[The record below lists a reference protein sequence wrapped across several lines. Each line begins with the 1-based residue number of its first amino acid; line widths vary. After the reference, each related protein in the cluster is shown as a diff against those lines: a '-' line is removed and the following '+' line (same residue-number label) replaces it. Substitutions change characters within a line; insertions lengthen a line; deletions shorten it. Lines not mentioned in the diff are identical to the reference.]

1 MCGEGPDGR
10 ARANGNGG
18 KTISSHSQHATRP
31 SPLVR
36 HWFSTS
42 RILRSRS
49 CVYFVPPYYSL
60 YTISIYSLLHRQS
73 VKFFPFDRELTHRKG
88 VVIISIAAI
97 NSPFLLFFTLL
108 LGAPVWFSFLS
119 FFFWPSVD
127 QQHQFVVPNFPLCEV
142 FMSRLPI
149 LFLIIFSFTN
159 KKPWW
164 NQTPKGGRRPFAVS
178 ITTRLESTRRAAP
191 VPYWYG
197 RCMCAQHRRRGE
209 PAIQSINHDQA
220 D

>member
-1 MCGEGPDGR
+1 MGLLRKRIESSHPQKRKRRRRISRDCWQYNGPAVLLSDVFRVLYMCGEGPDGR

-97 NSPFLLFFTLL
+97 NSPFLLFFYLVTWRSR
-108 LGAPVWFSFLS
+108 VVFFS

-127 QQHQFVVPNFPLCEV
+127 QQHQLVVPNFPLCEV

-149 LFLIIFSFTN
+149 LFF
-159 KKPWW
+159 
-164 NQTPKGGRRPFAVS
+164 
-178 ITTRLESTRRAAP
+178 
-191 VPYWYG
+191 
-197 RCMCAQHRRRGE
+197 
-209 PAIQSINHDQA
+209 NHLLVY
-220 D
+220 

>member
-1 MCGEGPDGR
+1 MYTSSHYTIAYILYLYILFASSAKRQVLPLWS
-10 ARANGNGG
+10 RANAQEGRRDYIDRGHQL
-18 KTISSHSQHATRP
+18 T
-31 SPLVR
+31 
-36 HWFSTS
+36 FSFFFYNVTW
-42 RILRSRS
+42 RSR
-49 CVYFVPPYYSL
+49 
-60 YTISIYSLLHRQS
+60 
-73 VKFFPFDRELTHRKG
+73 
-88 VVIISIAAI
+88 VV
-97 NSPFLLFFTLL
+97 F
-108 LGAPVWFSFLS
+108 FSF

-127 QQHQFVVPNFPLCEV
+127 QQHQLVVPNFPLCEV